1 MNIILVESVNHLGRS
16 GEVVKVKPGYAR
28 NFLIPKGL
36 AMTANKANMAVLEA
50 KQADIQAR
58 EAEKKQAAEKLQAT
72 LEALTLD
79 LKVETNEENQL
90 FGSVGV
96 NEVAKLLADA
106 GHTLNKRDIVLPQ
119 GQVEQLGSYPVEVI
133 CHVDVIAKL
142 TLNVIK

>member
-1 MNIILVESVNHLGRS
+1 VNIILVESVNHLGRS

-36 AMTANKANMAVLEA
+36 ALTANKSNMAVLESKKA
-50 KQADIQAR
+50 EIQSR
-58 EAEKKQAAEKLQAT
+58 ESEKKAAAETLQKV
-72 LEALTLD
+72 LEEIKLD

-106 GHTLNKRDIVLPQ
+106 GHKINKRDIVLTQ
-119 GQVEQLGSYPVEVI
+119 GQVEELGSYPVEVI

>member
-16 GEVVKVKPGYAR
+16 GQVVNVKPGYAR
-28 NFLIPKGL
+28 NYLIPKGFAL
-36 AMTANKANMAVLEA
+36 TANKANMAVLEA
-50 KQADIQAR
+50 KKAEIQSR
-58 EAEKKQAAEKLQAT
+58 EAEKKAAAEALQKL
-72 LEALTLD
+72 LEAIKLD

-96 NEVAKLLADA
+96 NEVAKMLADA
-106 GHTLNKRDIVLPQ
+106 GHEINKRDIVLPQ
-119 GQVEQLGSYPVEVI
+119 GQVEELGSYPVEVI

>member
-36 AMTANKANMAVLEA
+36 ALTANKSNMAVLES
-50 KQADIQAR
+50 KKSEIQSR
-58 EAEKKQAAEKLQAT
+58 ESEKKAAAETLQKV
-72 LEALTLD
+72 LEEIKLD

-106 GHTLNKRDIVLPQ
+106 GHKINKRDIVLTQ
-119 GQVEQLGSYPVEVI
+119 GQVEELGSYPVEVI
-133 CHVDVIAKL
+133 CHVDVVAKL

>member
-36 AMTANKANMAVLEA
+36 ALTANKSNMAVLEA
-50 KQADIQAR
+50 KKSEIQSR
-58 EAEKKQAAEKLQAT
+58 ESEKKAAAEALQKV
-72 LEALTLD
+72 LEEIKLD

-106 GHTLNKRDIVLPQ
+106 GHKISKRDIVLTQ
-119 GQVEQLGSYPVEVI
+119 GQVEELGSYPVEVI
-133 CHVDVIAKL
+133 CHVDVAAKL

>member
-36 AMTANKANMAVLEA
+36 ALTANKSNMAVLES
-50 KQADIQAR
+50 KKSEIQSR
-58 EAEKKQAAEKLQAT
+58 ESEKKAAAETLQKV
-72 LEALTLD
+72 LEEIKLD

-106 GHTLNKRDIVLPQ
+106 GHKINKRDIVLTQ
-119 GQVEQLGSYPVEVI
+119 GQVEELGSYPVEVI

>member
-36 AMTANKANMAVLEA
+36 ALVANKANMAVLDA
-50 KQADIQAR
+50 KQAEIQAR
-58 EAEKKQAAEKLQAT
+58 EAEKKAAAEALQKE
-72 LEALTLD
+72 LEVVKLD

-96 NEVAKLLADA
+96 NEVSKLIADA
-106 GHTLNKRDIVLPQ
+106 GHEVNKRDIVLPQ
-119 GQVEQLGSYPVEVI
+119 GQVEQLGSYPVEII

>member
-36 AMTANKANMAVLEA
+36 ALTANKSNMAVLESKKA
-50 KQADIQAR
+50 EIQSR
-58 EAEKKQAAEKLQAT
+58 ESEKKAAAETLQKV
-72 LEALTLD
+72 LEEIKLD

-106 GHTLNKRDIVLPQ
+106 GHKINKRDIVLTQ
-119 GQVEQLGSYPVEVI
+119 GQVEELGSYPVEVI

>member
-36 AMTANKANMAVLEA
+36 ALTANKSNMAVLEA
-50 KQADIQAR
+50 KKSEIQSR
-58 EAEKKQAAEKLQAT
+58 ESEKKAVAQALQKV
-72 LEALTLD
+72 LEAIKLD

-96 NEVAKLLADA
+96 SEVAKLLADA
-106 GHTLNKRDIVLPQ
+106 GHMISKRDIVLTQ
-119 GQVEQLGSYPVEVI
+119 GQVEELGSYPVEVI